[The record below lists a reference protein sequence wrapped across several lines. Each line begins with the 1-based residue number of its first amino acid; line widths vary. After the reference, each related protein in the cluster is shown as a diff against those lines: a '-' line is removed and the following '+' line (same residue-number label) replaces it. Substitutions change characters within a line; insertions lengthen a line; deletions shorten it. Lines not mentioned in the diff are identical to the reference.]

1 MIRLHFIKRRD
12 AYRWILS
19 TGKLFNQKGVALVTA
34 LIMSFAIMV
43 MATGILFFINVST
56 NMSGAGK
63 RYATAAEASDGAVDL
78 IKDTINMTLW
88 GEPPASGK
96 FPDIPCLTNAITT
109 EGSSCTTTITLPS
122 ALSGG
127 GYTANITIK
136 RLYSVTMPGGRIEFA
151 RSAGGASS
159 TAIFFRVT
167 TLVTGP
173 DSASAENSVLYR
185 FAG

>member
-1 MIRLHFIKRRD
+1 MESHQPNYDTEEYQMIRLHFIKRRD

-34 LIMSFAIMV
+34 
-43 MATGILFFINVST
+43 
-56 NMSGAGK
+56 
-63 RYATAAEASDGAVDL
+63 L

-109 EGSSCTTTITLPS
+109 EGSSCTTTITLPA

-136 RLYSVTMPGGRIEFA
+136 R
-151 RSAGGASS
+151 
-159 TAIFFRVT
+159 
-167 TLVTGP
+167 
-173 DSASAENSVLYR
+173 
-185 FAG
+185 